1 MSISSLL
8 ISYEASGALIVLYHS
23 SIGSY
28 GTIFRRRERLWR
40 TLPKGG
46 EGAGK
51 GVYSN
56 ACIWTG
62 STLSSFAFF
71 GQFHFESGVAAN
83 ALFQI
88 YD

>member
-1 MSISSLL
+1 M
-8 ISYEASGALIVLYHS
+8 ADFA
-23 SIGSY
+23 
-28 GTIFRRRERLWR
+28 ER
-40 TLPKGG
+40 GG
-46 EGAGK
+46 DVGK
-51 GVYSN
+51 GVYLN
-56 ACIWTG
+56 ARIWTG